1 MTNDRQTMRSQP
13 GRANEDYVM
22 KGYRTP
28 GVLGGSRKG
37 TARLRKPTPKTA
49 GSGLVSRTPPAAPI
63 RLKRI
68 LVPVDFSRASI
79 KPLNYAA
86 ALANAHGAR
95 IVVLHVTKPIAFC
108 VDCGYGPVNRT
119 EADSEQVNKDRAR
132 LSRFAVRH
140 LSPRSIENLVIRSGN
155 AGEQILAAAKE
166 MGADLIL
173 LYAHEANPSSLVGS
187 HETAE
192 RVTRSAPCPVLV
204 VRPREQDFIDE
215 AENGAD
221 LVE

>member
-1 MTNDRQTMRSQP
+1 MRSQP

-119 EADSEQVNKDRAR
+119 EADSEQVNKDRAH
-132 LSRFAVRH
+132 LSRFAIRH

-155 AGEQILAAAKE
+155 AG
-166 MGADLIL
+166 
-173 LYAHEANPSSLVGS
+173 
-187 HETAE
+187 
-192 RVTRSAPCPVLV
+192 
-204 VRPREQDFIDE
+204 
-215 AENGAD
+215 
-221 LVE
+221 